1 MKPFNH
7 ETIFQPFQNKIH
19 TRMKNILFLSI
30 LSMALAF
37 ACAPKT
43 GGKTAS
49 TNMPPVSMGTAPK
62 IPIPTGN
69 VRAQAPS
76 AGEAPKIQIGKAE
89 TFKLENGLTVIVVE
103 NHKLPKVNFQIFVN
117 NDPVLE
123 KEASGYVSMMGQML
137 GAGTKIRSKAQIN
150 SEIDFIGAS
159 LNTSAN
165 GVFGSCLKKHSDK
178 MLTIMSDVLLNPT
191 FPAEELDKAKV
202 RSASDLASQ
211 KDDANA
217 IARNVA
223 SIMRYGKDH
232 PYGEVMTEA
241 TLAKITLDQ
250 IKAHYKTYFKPNI
263 SYFVV
268 TGDITKEVA
277 EKYARQ
283 FFGRWAKGDVPKHV
297 YGIPRAPEKAVV
309 DFVHKPGAVQSVIN
323 ITYPIDLQP
332 GTQDVIRARVT
343 NTILGGYFNSRVN
356 ANLREG
362 HGWTYGARTS
372 LNPDELVGSFTGSAS
387 VRNAVTDSSI
397 TEFIKEMRRLGNEMV
412 PKEELQVVK
421 NVIAGQFSQNL
432 EEPGTVASFALST
445 ARYNLPADYYEK
457 YLEVLQSVSSAEV
470 QAMAKKY
477 VNPDRAHI
485 VVVGNRDDVSERLK
499 PFASTGKINNFD
511 AFGDPVT
518 ISNKA
523 LPTGLTADQVIDDYI
538 NAIGGAAKIALLK
551 DVQMDATMQVRG
563 PSFDI
568 KTWKKGG
575 TKMSMETTMNG
586 QVMSKQI
593 YANGKGNNVGMGQTS
608 ELEGE
613 DLADAREQALMVKEA
628 SYKTEGYKTVL
639 KGIEEIDGNNAY
651 ILEVIRPDGKKF
663 TQYYDM
669 KTSLLLR
676 EVSSAKGMDGNPAVQ
691 TLDIKEFKPVGGV
704 LLPAVFSISGLFPVP
719 LTITFT
725 SIKVNEGID
734 DAVFKM

>member
-1 MKPFNH
+1 
-7 ETIFQPFQNKIH
+7 
-19 TRMKNILFLSI
+19 MKNILFLSI
-30 LSMALAF
+30 LSLALAF
-37 ACAPKT
+37 ACTPKT
-43 GGKTAS
+43 GSKTAS

-62 IPIPTGN
+62 IPIPTGD
-69 VRAQAPS
+69 VRAKAPA

-123 KEASGYVSMMGQML
+123 KDASGYVSMMGQML
-137 GAGTKIRSKAQIN
+137 SAGTKIRSKAQIN

-159 LNTSAN
+159 LNTSSN
-165 GVFGSCLKKHSDK
+165 GVSGSCLKKHSDK

-191 FPAEELDKAKV
+191 FPQEELDKAKV

-223 SIMRYGKDH
+223 SVMSYGKDH
-232 PYGEVMTEA
+232 PYGEVITEA
-241 TLAKITLDQ
+241 SLAKINLDQ

-297 YGIPRAPEKAVV
+297 YGIPRAPEKTVV
-309 DFVHKPGAVQSVIN
+309 DFVNKPGAVQSVIN

-332 GTQDVIRARVT
+332 GTQDVIRARVA

-397 TEFIKEMRRLGNEMV
+397 TEFIKEMRRLSTEMV

-457 YLEVLQSVSSAEV
+457 YLEVLQSVSPAEV

-499 PFASTGKINNFD
+499 PFSSTGKINNFD
-511 AFGDPVT
+511 AFGNPVT
-518 ISNKA
+518 MSNKA
-523 LPTGLTADQVIDDYI
+523 LPAGMTADQVIGDYI
-538 NAIGGAAKIALLK
+538 NAIGGTTKIAAMK
-551 DVQMDATMQVRG
+551 DVFLEASMQVRG

-575 TKMSMETTMNG
+575 TKMAIETKMNG
-586 QVMSKQI
+586 QLMSKQT
-593 YANGKGNNVGMGQTS
+593 YADGKGNNVGMGQTAA
-608 ELEGE
+608 LEGE
-613 DLADAREQALMVKEA
+613 DLADSEEQALMVKEVNYKSA
-628 SYKTEGYKTVL
+628 GYKTEL
-639 KGIEEIDGNNAY
+639 KGIEDVEGKDAY
-651 ILEVIRPDGKKF
+651 VLEVIRPDGKKF
-663 TQYYDM
+663 TQYFDM

-676 EVSSAKGMDGNPAVQ
+676 EVSSAKGMDGNPTTQIMEV
-691 TLDIKEFKPVGGV
+691 KEYKPAGDVM
-704 LLPAVFSISGLFPVP
+704 LPSVINISGVFPVP
-719 LTITFT
+719 LVITFT
-725 SIKVNEGID
+725 SIKVNQGID
-734 DAVFKM
+734 DAIFKM

>member
-1 MKPFNH
+1 
-7 ETIFQPFQNKIH
+7 
-19 TRMKNILFLSI
+19 MKNILFLSI
-30 LSMALAF
+30 LSLALAF
-37 ACAPKT
+37 ACTPKT
-43 GGKTAS
+43 GGKTS
-49 TNMPPVSMGTAPK
+49 GTNMPPVATGTAPK
-62 IPIPTGN
+62 IPIPTGQ
-69 VRAQAPS
+69 VRAQAPA
-76 AGEAPKIQIGKAE
+76 AGDAPKIQIGKAE
-89 TFKLENGLTVIVVE
+89 TFKLENGLTVIVVA

-123 KEASGYVSMMGQML
+123 KDASGYVSMMGQML
-137 GAGTKIRSKAQIN
+137 SAGTKIRSKAQIN

-159 LNTSAN
+159 MFTSAN
-165 GVFGSCLKKHSDK
+165 GVNGSCLKKHTDK
-178 MLTIMSDVLLNPT
+178 LLTIMSDVLLNPT
-191 FPAEELDKAKV
+191 FPQEELDKLKV
-202 RSASDLASQ
+202 RTASDLVSQ

-232 PYGEVMTEA
+232 PYGEIMTEA
-241 TLAKITLDQ
+241 TLAKINLDQ

-263 SYFVV
+263 SYLVV

-297 YGIPRAPEKAVV
+297 YGIPRAPEKTVV

-323 ITYPIDLQP
+323 ITYPVDLQP
-332 GTQDVIRARVT
+332 GNQDVIRARVA
-343 NTILGGYFNSRVN
+343 NTILGGNYLNSRVN
-356 ANLREG
+356 ANLRET

-397 TEFIKEMRRLGNEMV
+397 TEFIKEMRRIGNELV
-412 PKEELQVVK
+412 SKEELQVVK

-432 EEPGTVASFALST
+432 EEPGTVASFALNT
-445 ARYNLPADYYEK
+445 ARYKLPADYYER
-457 YLEVLQSVSSAEV
+457 YLEMLQSVSPAEV

-485 VVVGNRDDVSERLK
+485 VVVGNRDDVAERLK
-499 PFASTGKINNFD
+499 PFSGTGKINHFD
-511 AFGDPVT
+511 AFGNPVT
-518 ISNKA
+518 ISNQA
-523 LPTGLTADQVIDDYI
+523 LPAGLTADQVIADYV
-538 NAIGGAAKIALLK
+538 NAIGGAEKIAALK

-563 PSFDI
+563 PSFDV

-575 TKMSMETTMNG
+575 TKMAMETAMNG

-593 YANGKGNNVGMGQTS
+593 YADGKGNNSGMGQS
-608 ELEGE
+608 AELEGE
-613 DLADAREQALMVKEA
+613 DLADAKEQALMVKEA
-628 SYKTEGYKTVL
+628 VYKTEGYKTEL

-651 ILEVIRPDGKKF
+651 ILEVTRPDGKKF
-663 TQYYDM
+663 TQYFDM
-669 KTSLLLR
+669 KTSLMLR
-676 EVSSAKGMDGNPAVQ
+676 EVSSAKGMDGNPTMQ
-691 TLDIKEFKPVGGV
+691 TIDVKEYKPAGGV
-704 LLPAVFSISGLFPVP
+704 LLPSVFTISGLFPVP
-719 LTITFT
+719 LTVTFT
-725 SIKVNEGID
+725 NVKVNEGID